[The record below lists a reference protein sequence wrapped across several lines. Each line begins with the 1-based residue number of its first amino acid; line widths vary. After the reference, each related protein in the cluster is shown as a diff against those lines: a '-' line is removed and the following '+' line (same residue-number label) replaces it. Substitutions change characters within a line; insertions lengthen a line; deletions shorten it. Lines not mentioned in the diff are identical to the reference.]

1 MDQFEK
7 IVYPVE
13 VICICGCNLKFKDV
27 LHVTIKCTDKITM
40 RNPYLVGMLLM
51 GQAESDE
58 N

>member
-13 VICICGCNLKFKDV
+13 VICICGCNLRYKEV
-27 LHVTIKCTDKITM
+27 LSVTIKCTDKNTM
-40 RNPYLVGMLLM
+40 RNPYLVGRLLM
-51 GQAESDE
+51 GQAEVDK